1 MLFLIGKLTWDFTK
15 TNMREPVFKVI
26 TGDRIP
32 IVIIG
37 VAVVWRLLVG
47 LDRAEALWESI
58 CSGISLFILGWF
70 LFGYMHSMSL
80 KPTRWPVSNKIYQ
93 GIGISLLVLNVY
105 AVICYV
111 LRWFGL
117 LHVEVHQPLDFIFQ
131 TTRYL
136 SFLIFYAA
144 MVWSAKYLKR
154 MHAGYRLLLS
164 RSKLRKTGMREA
176 VFTVIT
182 DDRTLLV
189 LIGMAFLW
197 RTVIS
202 FDYKVTLG
210 ESMASGITLIIMGWY
225 LFGYIFAF
233 SVKARDKIELPKVIQ
248 GFTFALC
255 TINLYALCYYGML
268 WYSLVTVEGF
278 GEAFVAI
285 DFLFRDIG
293 FFSLVLFY
301 YAAIV
306 LSKTFDT
313 ACADYTVPLKNAASQ
328 LETAQKSPLT
338 SFYQE
343 KV

>member
-1 MLFLIGKLTWDFTK
+1 
-15 TNMREPVFKVI
+15 MREPVFKVI
-26 TGDRIP
+26 TDDRILL
-32 IVIIG
+32 VIIG
-37 VAVVWRLLVG
+37 VAVVWRVAVS
-47 LDRAEALWESI
+47 LDRTEALWESI
-58 CSGISLFILGWF
+58 CSGISLFIMGW
-70 LFGYMHSMSL
+70 LLLGYMHSMSL
-80 KPTRWPVSNKIYQ
+80 KPTRWSVSNKIYH

-105 AVICYV
+105 AVIYYV
-111 LRWFGL
+111 MRWFGL
-117 LHVEVHQPLDFIFQ
+117 LHVEVYQPLDFIFQ

-154 MHAGYRLLLS
+154 MHEEYRLLLS
-164 RSKLRKTGMREA
+164 RSKLRKVCLREA
-176 VFTVIT
+176 VFNVIT
-182 DDRTLLV
+182 DERTLLV
-189 LIGMAFLW
+189 MIGMAFLW

-202 FDYKVTLG
+202 FDDDITLG
-210 ESMASGITLIIMGWY
+210 ESMASGITLIIMGWF

-233 SVKARDKIELPKVIQ
+233 SVKARDKLELPKVIQ

-268 WYSLVTVEGF
+268 WYSIVTIEGF
-278 GEAFVAI
+278 GEAFVPM

-306 LSKTFDT
+306 LSKFLDT
-313 ACADYTVPLKNAASQ
+313 ACADYTVPIKNAPSQ
-328 LETAQKSPLT
+328 LESARKSPLT